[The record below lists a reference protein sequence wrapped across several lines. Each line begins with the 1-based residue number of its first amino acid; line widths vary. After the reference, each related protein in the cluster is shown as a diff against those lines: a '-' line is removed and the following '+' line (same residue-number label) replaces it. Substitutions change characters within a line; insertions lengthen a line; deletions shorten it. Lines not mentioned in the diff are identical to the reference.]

1 MRKVE
6 IKSEKHDNGWI
17 AVERVNNRIVWKSS
31 NFAVEELARIGQIAS
46 LQSMQYQK

>member
-6 IKSEKHDNGWI
+6 IKPEKHDKGWL

-31 NFAVEELARIGQIAS
+31 NFAVEELAQERCN
-46 LQSMQYQK
+46 